1 MLWEPDNSPAP
12 RSGAL
17 LSSNEIKVKCLAFL
31 LCYVFKS
38 IIVFCICENILLP
51 CFHLLWRLWTRVGLF
66 KVSQLSL
73 SAWWISSLRG
83 PELCVMCHA
92 PGGSAMLQHVTCV
105 IQSVP
110 RHISHLHTKRVIK
123 LNRSR
128 GRSLTAGLWGS
139 ERTWEVAALITVC
152 SGARLLMVSC
162 IFSYARPAPA
172 PELLTMGSNK
182 NPSLSLLTPSRQRP
196 AQGFHF
202 TGQELSSDLFCDV
215 SFRHE
220 NMNCNTIPRTI
231 LSSGPC
237 LGPDKIKYY
246 QFEPSVKAS
255 YQYWKQIQIKH
266 FVSLW
271 ALLLCRFVVALLSVS
286 V

>member
-12 RSGAL
+12 GSGAL

-51 CFHLLWRLWTRVGLF
+51 CLHLLWRLWTRVGLF

-110 RHISHLHTKRVIK
+110 RHISHLHRKRVIK
-123 LNRSR
+123 LKEEQRKKLDSWLVRKWEDVRSR
-128 GRSLTAGLWGS
+128 CT
-139 ERTWEVAALITVC
+139 
-152 SGARLLMVSC
+152 
-162 IFSYARPAPA
+162 YY
-172 PELLTMGSNK
+172 
-182 NPSLSLLTPSRQRP
+182 SLLGCWWSRVYLVTLGQLQLLSFWQWEATKTHLFLCLHQAGSVRP

-271 ALLLCRFVVALLSVS
+271 ALLLCRFVVTLLSVS